1 MDITGQLQEIGFIF
15 ANDRF
20 VAILKEMPIS
30 PVAAVEGDGITGHE
44 TSHGPAQMNIFASEQ
59 EMKMVWKQRPRIT
72 MDSSRI
78 QHVLKAGQEIPIVL
92 LVPEDPAPLN
102 SPGHDVLEKAGG
114 IESWLARHG
123 YAFRPLR
130 SFIAFI
136 GFLALETR
144 SVNAF
149 VAFVA
154 SLRYCV
160 YGQK

>member
-1 MDITGQLQEIGFIF
+1 MDITDQLQEIGFVF

-30 PVAAVEGDGITGHE
+30 PVTAVEGDGITGHE

-78 QHVLKAGQEIPIVL
+78 QYLLKTGQEIPIVL

-102 SPGHDVLEKAGG
+102 SPGHDVLE
-114 IESWLARHG
+114 
-123 YAFRPLR
+123 
-130 SFIAFI
+130 
-136 GFLALETR
+136 
-144 SVNAF
+144 
-149 VAFVA
+149 
-154 SLRYCV
+154 
-160 YGQK
+160 

>member
-1 MDITGQLQEIGFIF
+1 MDITDQLQEIGLVF

-30 PVAAVEGDGITGHE
+30 PVAAVEGDGIAGHE

-59 EMKMVWKQRPRIT
+59 EMKMVWKQRPCIT

-114 IESWLARHG
+114 IESGLARHG
-123 YAFRPLR
+123 YLV
-130 SFIAFI
+130 IWLI
-136 GFLALETR
+136 WLIWL
-144 SVNAF
+144 
-149 VAFVA
+149 
-154 SLRYCV
+154 
-160 YGQK
+160 

>member
-1 MDITGQLQEIGFIF
+1 MDITDQLQEIGFIF

-114 IESWLARHG
+114 IESGLARHG
-123 YAFRPLR
+123 YLV
-130 SFIAFI
+130 IW
-136 GFLALETR
+136 
-144 SVNAF
+144 F
-149 VAFVA
+149 VW
-154 SLRYCV
+154 LIWLIWL
-160 YGQK
+160 